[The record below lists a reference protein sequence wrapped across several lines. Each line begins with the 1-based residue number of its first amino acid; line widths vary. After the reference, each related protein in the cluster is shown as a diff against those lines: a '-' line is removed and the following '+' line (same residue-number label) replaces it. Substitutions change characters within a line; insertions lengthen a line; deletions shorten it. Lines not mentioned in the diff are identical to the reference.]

1 MDYLVIDKTL
11 LTEEALK
18 GINAILKKESVNS
31 VNIYEALTDI
41 EADAQLDYIKD
52 CQYEL
57 IDEHGEE
64 AVKEALKD
72 MFNELIY
79 DLDGQLET
87 LDINN
92 YLY

>member
-1 MDYLVIDKTL
+1 MEYLVIDKTL

-18 GINAILKKESVNS
+18 EINAILKKESVNS

-57 IDEHGEE
+57 IEEHGED

-72 MFNELIY
+72 MFHELIH
-79 DLDGQLET
+79 DLDSQLET